1 MRAQSRS
8 RSVAILRYSVRVA
21 DQRITTRELS
31 DDEIEE
37 RLIASLR
44 LCKGQGFE
52 ADLVV
57 ASGLAPH
64 QVGPGLRRLLI
75 EYRSHVAA
83 TSDGRLLYRFDPQFV
98 RRSANPG
105 VVLRTAG
112 LVAWGVFVVAFK
124 AMTGLVLLGYVG
136 VFALLMVVVL
146 AGSRIFELGGP
157 ALESAVKPNRL
168 RRAWEFVST
177 EVQEKVRLAREVF
190 AFTFGPPAPANDEF
204 ADERDLLAFIRA
216 RQGVISPS
224 EIIAQTGWPADVADQ
239 ESTRLV
245 ARYGGDVEI
254 EDGRAVFTFPDLM
267 TNTGGAQVSP
277 CPPPCWERLEEPV
290 VVTGNEKST
299 DDFIVMLNLWVLVA
313 STILLPFV
321 IAPHLDL
328 PLGPDVRM
336 WLIYVPALY
345 AVGSFLIRFL
355 RRRWV
360 IAPGNRRRLDR
371 NIRRVILREAFAG
384 RNPHPQAT
392 HLASELRSFPISATS
407 QEVEQVALAVA
418 LELGAETTSSDAGPV
433 EIRWND
439 LASNLTAASARRARI
454 PRGAASEV
462 IFSSDEPAPA
472 S

>member
-1 MRAQSRS
+1 
-8 RSVAILRYSVRVA
+8 VA
-21 DQRITTRELS
+21 DERITTRELS
-31 DDEIEE
+31 DDEIED
-37 RLIASLR
+37 RLVASLR

-64 QVGPGLRRLLI
+64 QVGPGLRRLLA
-75 EYRSHVAA
+75 EYRSHVAV
-83 TSDGRLLYRFDPQFV
+83 TSDGMLLYRFDPRFV
-98 RRSANPG
+98 RRSARPG

-124 AMTGLVLLGYVG
+124 AMAGLVLLGYVG
-136 VFALLMVVVL
+136 IFALLMIVVL
-146 AGSRIFELGGP
+146 AGSRIFELGSP
-157 ALESAVKPNRL
+157 ALEAAAKPNRL
-168 RRAWEFVST
+168 RRAFEFVST
-177 EVQEKVRLAREVF
+177 EVREKVALAREVF
-190 AFTFGPPAPANDEF
+190 AFVFGPATEAADEL
-204 ADERDLLAFIRA
+204 ADERDLLAFVRA

-224 EIIAQTGWPADVADQ
+224 EIIAQTGWSADVADQ

-267 TNTGGAQVSP
+267 TNAGAAPVSP
-277 CPPPCWERLEEPV
+277 CPPPCWERIEKPV
-290 VVTGNEKST
+290 EVTGNEKST

-328 PLGPDVRM
+328 PLESPDLRM

-345 AVGSFLIRFL
+345 ALGSFLIHFL

-360 IAPGNRRRLDR
+360 ITPENRRRLER
-371 NIRRVILREAFAG
+371 NLRRLILREAFAG
-384 RNPHPQAT
+384 RNPYPQAAR
-392 HLASELRSFPISATS
+392 LASELAPFPVSVTPHA
-407 QEVEQVALAVA
+407 VEQVALAVA
-418 LELGAETTSSDAGPV
+418 LELRADTTSSDVGPV

-439 LASNLTAASARRARI
+439 LASNLAAASSRRARV
-454 PRGAASEV
+454 PRSAASEV
-462 IFSSDEPAPA
+462 VFSSEETLPPG
-472 S
+472 